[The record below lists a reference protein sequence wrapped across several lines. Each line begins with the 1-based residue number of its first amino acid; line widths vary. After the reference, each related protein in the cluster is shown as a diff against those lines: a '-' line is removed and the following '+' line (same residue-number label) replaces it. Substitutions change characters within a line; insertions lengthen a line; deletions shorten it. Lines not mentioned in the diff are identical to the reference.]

1 MTRTKVALINIQK
14 LTPKT
19 RQQKYPLAK
28 EISDKVNSMNLS
40 GTDQVDVITLALK
53 QLNVIDQIRFLRKP
67 KKRQHTS
74 DQKTDK
80 LSGSFSTST
89 A

>member
-53 QLNVIDQIRFLRKP
+53 QLVIDQIRFLRKP
-67 KKRQHTS
+67 KN
-74 DQKTDK
+74 KT
-80 LSGSFSTST
+80 
-89 A
+89 AHI